1 MNKYEC
7 PLVSIIIPVYNG
19 SDYMQEAI
27 DSALNQTYENCEII
41 VINDGSKDGGKTE
54 RIALSYGDSIR
65 YFAKK
70 NGGVSSALNFGI
82 KQMKGSYFSWLS
94 HDDVY
99 HKNKIKKQIEAIW
112 QYGNDHTIVLCEI
125 SNIDKKS
132 QPIAFTQKRRSLPS
146 EKSCF
151 WSEALL
157 DLVKNG
163 SFYGCGLLIPKYM
176 LEECGYFRENLRY
189 CQDYLMWLKLFM
201 NKNPLIYIKAE
212 LVALRIHEGQ
222 LTQTGR
228 DLYHKEALAVA
239 KEVVPRLAMLSD
251 KKNNFLFY
259 YANDAARYNNPLIL
273 KQCFYMA
280 DRKGLF
286 TQIDK
291 IKLIGM
297 LGYGKI
303 RPIIRMVYYLIFRRL
318 KTN

>member
-1 MNKYEC
+1 MNKNEY

-41 VINDGSKDGGKTE
+41 VINDGSNDDGKKE
-54 RIALSYGDSIR
+54 RIALAYGDSIR
-65 YFAKK
+65 YYVKK

-82 KQMKGSYFSWLS
+82 ERMKGSYFSWLS

-99 HKNKIKKQIEAIW
+99 DRNKIKKQVEAIW
-112 QYGNDHTIVLCEI
+112 QYGDNHTIVLCEI

-132 QPIAFTQKRRSLPS
+132 RPIAFTQKRRSLPS
-146 EKSCF
+146 NKICL
-151 WSEALL
+151 WSVALL

-176 LEECGYFRENLRY
+176 LEECGCFRENLRY
-189 CQDYLMWLKLFM
+189 CQDYLMWLRLFM
-201 NKNPLIYIKAE
+201 NKNTLIYIKDE

-228 DLYHKEALAVA
+228 DLYHKEALIVA
-239 KEVVPRLAMLSD
+239 KEVVPQLTTLSD
-251 KKNNFLFY
+251 RKNNYLFY
-259 YANDAARYNNPLIL
+259 YAKDIARYNNPSIL
-273 KQCFYMA
+273 KQCFYMS
-280 DRKGLF
+280 DRKELF
-286 TQIDK
+286 TKTDK
-291 IKLIGM
+291 IKLIGI

-303 RPIIRMVYYLIFRRL
+303 RPVIRKLYYLIFRKF
-318 KTN
+318 KTR